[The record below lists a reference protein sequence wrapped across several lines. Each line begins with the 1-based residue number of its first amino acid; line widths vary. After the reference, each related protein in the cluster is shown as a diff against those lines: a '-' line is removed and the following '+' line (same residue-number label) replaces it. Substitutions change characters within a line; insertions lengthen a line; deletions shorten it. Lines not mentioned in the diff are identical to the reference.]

1 MLGSVHF
8 DFISQGSVFLFK
20 LIEGRSHKSY
30 QLGPA
35 SLVVSPRLK
44 TEQQD
49 ISSVL
54 PCWGSTDVLKRN
66 IGLNILVRSKP
77 IARELRNLG
86 NYIGSLIN
94 FKRPLLILKSGIRS
108 IGSTFG
114 GSSRLLY
121 FGVLLDN
128 FSELTTHDFQLSVVN
143 AQRND
148 TNDRK
153 YHTGNDG
160 GTFYPSKLSSK
171 LCGGILLWIGVALA
185 LLSHFMLL
193 WGGWRYWRLGTRLVF
208 GITGWTVAVGL
219 IWHGTALFLGID

>member
-1 MLGSVHF
+1 MALTYLTNMCRKLRTVLAVTGLCLLLNCIVAIANVPRLWGTSEIEIAKRSFVLAAEGISVTGNSDVEEGDVAWGYFRKVLRGYDGRVGVCAEDRGIGSEVLLGSVHF

-128 FSELTTHDFQLSVVN
+128 FS
-143 AQRND
+143 
-148 TNDRK
+148 
-153 YHTGNDG
+153 
-160 GTFYPSKLSSK
+160 
-171 LCGGILLWIGVALA
+171 
-185 LLSHFMLL
+185 
-193 WGGWRYWRLGTRLVF
+193 
-208 GITGWTVAVGL
+208 
-219 IWHGTALFLGID
+219 